1 MKLHF
6 CIQDD
11 GDISQ
16 LDSCTFIPPSD
27 ITAIP
32 QQYMIQ
38 MTTLVV
44 PPSRLASFIDCPNCD
59 SKVTLGE
66 SYYTLIDLADER
78 YQFTVPVS
86 WSVDSN
92 TVQDYRC
99 RIRHGGVNA
108 EEGDGHFFEHQQIFV
123 SVAGKNTN
131 EVWINNYNPHYSSFQ
146 CS

>member
-1 MKLHF
+1 MNRE
-6 CIQDD
+6 D
-11 GDISQ
+11 SR

-38 MTTLVV
+38 MTTSVF

-59 SKVTLGE
+59 SSVTLGE
-66 SYYTLIDLADER
+66 SYYTLITLTNER

-92 TVQDYRC
+92 TVQQYRC
-99 RIRHGGVNA
+99 RIRYGGIG
-108 EEGDGHFFEHQQIFV
+108 EIGEGNFIEDQQRSV
-123 SVAGKNTN
+123 SVTG
-131 EVWINNYNPHYSSFQ
+131 ISIRYL
-146 CS
+146 